1 MPTPLDFS
9 KPVQTRNGR
18 PVRILCTD
26 RKHPYYTV
34 IGLIEIDGV
43 DTTKYW
49 TEDGHYFSTRDG
61 HYFSTRKEN
70 YLDLIQA
77 PQPRKHAELIKTW
90 ADDDSVRVKRVSHS
104 GWIEDH
110 YPVFHTDVQYEE
122 ILPSD
127 PLY

>member
-1 MPTPLDFS
+1 MTKPLDFS
-9 KPVQTRNGR
+9 KPVQTRDGQ

-43 DTTKYW
+43 DITEYW
-49 TEDGHYFSTRDG
+49 TEDGHYFL
-61 HYFSTRKEN
+61 TRKEDC
-70 YLDLIQA
+70 LDLIQA

-90 ADDDSVRVKRVSHS
+90 ADDDSVRVKRTSRN

-110 YPVFHTDVQYEE
+110 YPIFRTDVQYEE

>member
-1 MPTPLDFS
+1 MTKPLDFS
-9 KPVQTRNGR
+9 KPVQTRDGQ

-26 RKHPYYTV
+26 RKHPNYTV
-34 IGLIEIDGV
+34 IGLIEIDGLEL

-49 TEDGHYFSTRDG
+49 TEDGHYFSTR
-61 HYFSTRKEN
+61 KED

-90 ADDDSVRVKRVSHS
+90 ANDDSVKVKRMSRS
-104 GWIEDH
+104 GWIKDH
-110 YPVFHTDVQYEE
+110 YPVFHTNIQYEE

>member
-9 KPVQTRNGR
+9 KPVQTRDGQ

-26 RKHPYYTV
+26 RKGTSYPV
-34 IGLIEIDGV
+34 IGLVLVSDHREDVSSWTAGGV
-43 DTTKYW
+43 YSL
-49 TEDGHYFSTRDG
+49 TEDPCPM
-61 HYFSTRKEN
+61 
-70 YLDLIQA
+70 DLIQA
-77 PQPRKHAELIKTW
+77 PQPRKHAELIKKW
-90 ADDDSVRVKRVSHS
+90 ADDDSVRVKRMSRS

>member
-9 KPVQTRNGR
+9 KPVQTRAGQ

-26 RKHPYYTV
+26 RKHPNYTV

-43 DTTKYW
+43 DITKYW
-49 TEDGHYFSTRDG
+49 TEDGHYFSTR
-61 HYFSTRKEN
+61 KED

-90 ADDDSVRVKRVSHS
+90 ADDDSVRVKRASYN

-110 YPVFHTDVQYEE
+110 DPVFHTDVQYEE